1 MIGQQRRRLPAILAV
16 ATLVIAM
23 AALAL
28 IIADFENPTFPALGF
43 NGTANL
49 VLGVTYPI
57 VGWLIASRRPENWIG
72 WIFLAVGLSQ
82 AIAGF
87 TAAYAWHGLV
97 AIPGSLPLAD
107 LASWVQVWAWV
118 PGYMLL
124 LVLLLVFPDGR
135 LPSTRWRPVLW
146 MAEVALFLML
156 VPTAIATLPYRGPV
170 LMTPEGPDPTQGLLP
185 LATTLSGIGS
195 ILVLLVALSAIAAL
209 VVRYRRARG
218 AERQQVKWFAFAGI
232 VEIPLVIATAWFAI
246 PAPFDMLAAIVIIP
260 LVPVATAIAILRY
273 RLYEIDRLV
282 SRTIAYAAV
291 TGGLIVVYLV
301 VNLGLTTAF
310 SSITSGDSV
319 AVAASTLVVA
329 ALFTPLRRRV
339 QRVVDRWFDRAR
351 YDAERTTAAFSER
364 LRNEVDLPSLVAEL
378 DTTVRGAISPSRVDV
393 WLRSARP

>member
-1 MIGQQRRRLPAILAV
+1 
-16 ATLVIAM
+16 
-23 AALAL
+23 
-28 IIADFENPTFPALGF
+28 
-43 NGTANL
+43 
-49 VLGVTYPI
+49 
-57 VGWLIASRRPENWIG
+57 
-72 WIFLAVGLSQ
+72 
-82 AIAGF
+82 
-87 TAAYAWHGLV
+87 
-97 AIPGSLPLAD
+97 
-107 LASWVQVWAWV
+107 
-118 PGYMLL
+118 
-124 LVLLLVFPDGR
+124 
-135 LPSTRWRPVLW
+135 
-146 MAEVALFLML
+146 
-156 VPTAIATLPYRGPV
+156 
-170 LMTPEGPDPTQGLLP
+170 
-185 LATTLSGIGS
+185 
-195 ILVLLVALSAIAAL
+195 L

-218 AERQQVKWFAFAGI
+218 AERQQVKWFAFAGF